1 MARPKLAAQPRSIA
15 GKPVKHLRDQ
25 GVLPAVV
32 YGHGHGSQMIQ
43 LDAHE
48 FELLRRHTGRN
59 ALVDLALDGGRATP
73 VLLQHVQEHPL
84 TRRPLHVDFLVVA
97 MTEELTV
104 EVPVHFN
111 GLAPAVDKLGGVLL
125 HMRDAVMVRALPDN
139 LPTALEADVSGLDSF
154 DALLHVSDLTVPAD
168 VTVVT
173 DAGEPLARVQPP
185 RVEEVVAP
193 VAEAAEVAEPELI
206 RKPKEEGEEGEEG
219 EAKAEAAPKAGGKG
233 KEKE

>member
-1 MARPKLAAQPRSIA
+1 MARPKLAAQPRSVA
-15 GKPVKHLRDQ
+15 GKPVKHLRDR
-25 GVLPAVV
+25 GLLPAVV
-32 YGHGHGSQMIQ
+32 YGRGHDSAMIQ

-59 ALVDLALDGGRATP
+59 ALVDLALDGDKATP

-104 EVPVHFN
+104 EVPIHFN

-125 HMRDAVMVRALPDN
+125 HLRDSVMIRALPDN
-139 LPTALEADVSGLDSF
+139 LPAAIEADVSSLDSF
-154 DALLHVSDLTVPAD
+154 EALLHVSDLQVPAN
-168 VTVVT
+168 VTLVT
-173 DAGEPLARVQPP
+173 DTAEPLARVQPP

-193 VAEAAEVAEPELI
+193 VVEEGAEGAPAEGAEGAEGAAAE
-206 RKPKEEGEEGEEG
+206 GG
-219 EAKAEAAPKAGGKG
+219 APAGGDD
-233 KEKE
+233 ES